1 MSERKL
7 YVCTQ
12 CHGFWSALGGAPACP
27 KCGGKVH
34 QVDVDY
40 DTYASWTAEEKA
52 DFKQSYI
59 NTHNFT
65 DGPTSVFAKAAD
77 TDFWIRGVDL
87 ALNIAMVMFCIAAVV
102 LLIVITAAGGVEG
115 FFIDLLAAASL
126 AVVGFLLVAGMK
138 IFLGM
143 AKDLKAIRS
152 KMEQ

>member
-1 MSERKL
+1 MSDRKL
-7 YVCTQ
+7 YVCAN

-52 DFKQSYI
+52 DFKQAYI
-59 NTHNFT
+59 NTHDFS
-65 DGPTSVFAKAAD
+65 DGPTATLTKAAD
-77 TDFWIRGVDL
+77 TDFWISGMDT
-87 ALNIAMVMFCIAAVV
+87 ALNVTIALFAIIAVVV
-102 LLIVITAAGGVEG
+102 LLAGTASGVEG
-115 FFIDLLAAASL
+115 FFIGLLAAAVI
-126 AVVGFLLVAGMK
+126 AVMGFLAVAGMK

-143 AKDLKAIRS
+143 AKDLKAIRN

>member
-65 DGPTSVFAKAAD
+65 DGPTSVFTKAAD
-77 TDFWIRGVDL
+77 TDFWIKGMDT
-87 ALNIAMVMFCIAAVV
+87 ALNITMVLFVVAAFITLIACVSSGRFV
-102 LLIVITAAGGVEG
+102 GLLVG
-115 FFIDLLAAASL
+115 LLAATAL
-126 AVVGFLLVAGMK
+126 AIIGFLAVAGMK

-143 AKDLKAIRS
+143 AKDLKAIRN
-152 KMEQ
+152 KIEE